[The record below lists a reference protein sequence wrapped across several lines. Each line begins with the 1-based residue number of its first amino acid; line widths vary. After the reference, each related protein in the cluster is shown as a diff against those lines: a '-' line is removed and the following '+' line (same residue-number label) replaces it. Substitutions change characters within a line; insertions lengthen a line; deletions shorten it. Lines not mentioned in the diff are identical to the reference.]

1 MHTVVLGQETTPIVL
16 SSGTIFYVASPNSI
30 ASERIY
36 AELRVAYVV
45 INSYIDY
52 VYVHGVFGFVEEVL
66 AHSLEIECLK
76 YMACKD

>member
-1 MHTVVLGQETTPIVL
+1 MHPVVLGQETTPIVL

-66 AHSLEIECLK
+66 AHSLEIGCLK
-76 YMACKD
+76 DMARKN

>member
-1 MHTVVLGQETTPIVL
+1 MHPVILGQETTPIIL
-16 SSGTIFYVASPNSI
+16 SSCTIFYVASSNSI

-36 AELRVAYVV
+36 TELGVAYVV

-66 AHSLEIECLK
+66 AYSLEIGCLE
-76 YMACKD
+76 YMACKN

>member
-1 MHTVVLGQETTPIVL
+1 MHPVILGQETTPIIL
-16 SSGTIFYVASPNSI
+16 SSCTIFYVASPNSI

-66 AHSLEIECLK
+66 AHSLEVECLK
-76 YMACKD
+76 DMACND